1 MAQHTHTLSLAEF
14 DTIVPPVFSFLQL
27 TGCVDCRLDFIA
39 NFAALGAGC
48 LDGFDDLF
56 GFLVGDFTEDDVF
69 AIKPVG
75 YDGGDEE
82 LRAVSIIIDFPHQH
96 KHFSPRINTDDG
108 NELKGDEGRRGSW
121 KEDGEGGKEMG
132 RGLRVWSSIG
142 HGEKEWLLVLLREVL
157 VCEFLA
163 IDRLA
168 TGALLIPKRGKSQC
182 FVGWG
187 ESRKVPFTSL
197 RGGRCAVDHKNAGE
211 RERERSLT
219 LPRVKSPP

>member
-1 MAQHTHTLSLAEF
+1 MSQINYELFFPLAQHTHTPSLAEF

-48 LDGFDDLF
+48 LDGSDDLF
-56 GFLVGDFTEDDVF
+56 GFIVGDFTEDDVF

-96 KHFSPRINTDDG
+96 KHFSPRINTDHG

-121 KEDGEGGKEMG
+121 KEDREGRSGRRKRDGKGLTCLVQHWPWREEMASG
-132 RGLRVWSSIG
+132 ASARSSRLRISRHRSTC
-142 HGEKEWLLVLLREVL
+142 HRCPFDSEKRQKSVL
-157 VCEFLA
+157 C
-163 IDRLA
+163 
-168 TGALLIPKRGKSQC
+168 
-182 FVGWG
+182 
-187 ESRKVPFTSL
+187 
-197 RGGRCAVDHKNAGE
+197 
-211 RERERSLT
+211 
-219 LPRVKSPP
+219 